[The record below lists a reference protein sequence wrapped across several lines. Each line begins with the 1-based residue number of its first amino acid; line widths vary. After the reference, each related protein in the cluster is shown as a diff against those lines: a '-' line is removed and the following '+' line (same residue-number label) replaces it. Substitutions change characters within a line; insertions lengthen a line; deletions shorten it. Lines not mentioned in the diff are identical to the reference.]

1 MLRLSPY
8 PNLAVLVLNENT
20 TLEVHEYPDEVDGEP
35 LDKTFPPEI
44 ENVNDKEWIVRGFGF
59 KLRLVR
65 K

>member
-1 MLRLSPY
+1 M
-8 PNLAVLVLNENT
+8 LNENT
-20 TLEVHEYPDEVDGEP
+20 TLEVHEYPDTVDGEP

-44 ENVNDKEWIVRGFGF
+44 ENVNDNEWIVRGFGF